1 MNTPVFDRRRAERF
15 AQLLDEAD
23 GGRRHHLRTPVDH
36 ELAPFTALA
45 AQLRD
50 EARTCAELATRR
62 DAVVDPEF
70 RTGLRAMLVATAERD
85 GIGVTAKDPEP
96 AETRPRTIVQRFA
109 RIRRTAAVSTAS
121 RRPARTRA
129 AVIVGVAAGTLALSG
144 MSAASGD
151 AVPGDTLYGV
161 KRSTERAQLTLA
173 PSDVSRGQLHLVFA
187 RTRFTEALTVR
198 DPAVLRGVLEAMD
211 AESAEGMNL
220 LARAAVE
227 RRDPEVLYPV
237 EAFVADLKGRLE
249 DLARSTTGASKD
261 WVTGSQQSLDE
272 ISTRAK
278 DLRNKLASDCA
289 KPTDGMDNLGPK
301 PNDDCKG

>member
-187 RTRFTEALTVR
+187 RTRFTEALSVR
-198 DPAVLRGVLEAMD
+198 DPAGFGRVLDDMD
-211 AESAEGMNL
+211 AESTEGMRL
-220 LARAAVE
+220 LASEAVA
-227 RRDPEVLYPV
+227 RRDPELLDLVQD
-237 EAFVADLKGRLE
+237 FVDELQGKLKDL
-249 DLARSTTGASKD
+249 
-261 WVTGSQQSLDE
+261 TGSAGVDNEQVSG
-272 ISTRAK
+272 STNLLSRIDARVD
-278 DLRNKLASDCA
+278 DLRRVLGCSNPVKDV
-289 KPTDGMDNLGPK
+289 DDLGPV
-301 PNDDCKG
+301 PIAVHDCTG